1 MVTPSELQKLAEEGK
16 TAFSAGQYEAAVA
29 KFQAAAEGYASL
41 NDKLNTAEMK
51 NNESV
56 ALLKLG
62 RGQAALD
69 AALGTEQVFA
79 QGNDLIR
86 QGMALGNQAA
96 ALEALKRWDEAL
108 AAYDRSAE
116 VFGQA
121 GDGDLKAMVL
131 KSAAAIKLRRG
142 KVGESAFKMIG
153 SMEAKDK
160 PSFFERVL
168 KSLLHFVQR

>member
-16 TAFSAGQYEAAVA
+16 QAFAAGQYEPALG
-29 KFQAAAEGYASL
+29 KFETAAEGYAAL
-41 NDKLNTAEMK
+41 NDKLNAAEMK
-51 NNESV
+51 NNQSV

-69 AALGTEQVFA
+69 AALGTDQIFA
-79 QGNDLIR
+79 SANDLKR

-108 AAYDRSAE
+108 ATYDRSAE
-116 VFGQA
+116 VFAQA
-121 GDGDLKAMVL
+121 GAGDLRSVVL

-142 KVGESAFKMIG
+142 QVSESAFKMIG
-153 SMEAKDK
+153 SMEAKDQ
-160 PSFFERVL
+160 PSLFERVL
-168 KSLLHFVQR
+168 KSLLRFVQR

>member
-1 MVTPSELQKLAEEGK
+1 MPTASELQKLADEGK
-16 TAFSAGQYEAAVA
+16 QDFNAGQFEPALA
-29 KFQAAAEGYASL
+29 KFQAAAEGYAAL
-41 NDKLNTAEMK
+41 NDPLNAAEMK

-62 RGQAALD
+62 KCQAALD

-79 QGNDLIR
+79 NANDLRR
-86 QGMALGNQAA
+86 QGMAIGNQAA
-96 ALEALKRWDEAL
+96 ALEGLKRWDEAL

-116 VFGQA
+116 VFAQA
-121 GDGDLKAMVL
+121 GDGDLRSLVL

-142 KVGESAFKMIG
+142 QVSDSAFKMIG

-168 KSLLHFVQR
+168 KSLLRFVQR